1 MGLARTYSAVVVGV
15 KAHIVE
21 VEAHLSPGL
30 PSLTLIGLPDTAL
43 NEARDRVRAAMV
55 NSGLKWP
62 DCRITVGLSPAWLPK
77 RGSGLDV
84 AIALAILAADGQV
97 PGEVVARLVSLGELG
112 LDGRLRPVSGAL
124 AAALALRRLPGRKAD
139 AIVAG
144 LQDGA
149 VLESVPDTTVLAV
162 ANLRA
167 LVARLR
173 GDQEPDSMEQQFTLE
188 APPSAPERSAG
199 VLNAKDLAEVRGQE
213 EAKFGLEVAAAGGH
227 HIALLGRA
235 GVGKT
240 LLAERL
246 PGILPDLTDEPALEV
261 TAIHQL
267 TGTPNYPASGGLIRR
282 PPWFAPHHTASRVSM
297 IGGGTGDKPTIGM
310 VSLAH
315 HGVLFLDEAAEFE
328 PSVTDALREPLE
340 SGVVSIARSGF
351 HLSFPA
357 RFQLVIATNPCPC
370 GNALDTHRGAM
381 CRCTPAQRRRYLARL
396 SGPLLDRVDVRVVL
410 RRPTLA
416 AMASNED
423 AESSVQIAARVA
435 NARTVIRALLADSG
449 WATLV
454 DVPSEELL
462 KRWPLPARANRE
474 LDLACRNDSLRGRD
488 RVVRVAWTLAALAD
502 RGEPG
507 ASDVATAVRMRAS
520 EQEWAA

>member
-15 KAHIVE
+15 RAHIVE
-21 VEAHLSPGL
+21 VEAHLSAGL
-30 PSLTLIGLPDTAL
+30 PSLTLVGLPDTSL

-97 PGEVVARLVSLGELG
+97 PHEIVTSLVSLGELG
-112 LDGRLRPVSGAL
+112 LDGRIRPVAGAL

-144 LQDGA
+144 PEDGRVLQA
-149 VLESVPDTTVLAV
+149 VPETTVLQV
-162 ANLRA
+162 ASLRA

-173 GDQEPDSMEQQFTLE
+173 GEQEPDEVDRDLMLST
-188 APPSAPERSAG
+188 APGSHAQRSPMAPM
-199 VLNAKDLAEVRGQE
+199 KDMAEVRGQD

-227 HIALLGRA
+227 HVALLGRA

-246 PGILPDLTDEPALEV
+246 PGLLPDLPDEPALEV

-267 TGTPNYPASGGLIRR
+267 TGKFALPEDGGLIRR
-282 PPWFAPHHTASRVSM
+282 PPWFAPHHTASRVAM
-297 IGGGTGDKPTIGM
+297 VGGGTDDRPSIGM

-328 PSVTDALREPLE
+328 PAVTDALREPLE
-340 SGVVSIARSGF
+340 SGSVSIARAGF
-351 HLSFPA
+351 HLTFPA
-357 RFQLVIATNPCPC
+357 RFQLLIATNPCPC
-370 GNALDTHRGAM
+370 GNALDTHRGAI

-396 SGPLLDRVDVRVVL
+396 SGPLLDRVDLRVVL

-416 AMASNED
+416 AMASTAG
-423 AESSVQIAARVA
+423 AEPSSAIATRVA
-435 NARTVIRALLADSG
+435 NARSVIRSQLAGTG
-449 WATLV
+449 WTSMIE
-454 DVPSEELL
+454 VPTEELL
-462 KRWPLPARANRE
+462 KRWPLSTPTWRE

-488 RVVRVAWTLAALAD
+488 RVVRVAWTLAALGD
-502 RGEPG
+502 RGEPNP
-507 ASDVATAVRMRAS
+507 ADIATAVRMRAS
-520 EQEWAA
+520 QSEWAA

>member
-15 KAHIVE
+15 RAHIVE
-21 VEAHLSPGL
+21 VEAHLSAGL
-30 PSLTLIGLPDTAL
+30 PSLTLIGLPDTSL
-43 NEARDRVRAAMV
+43 NEARDRVRAALV

-97 PGEVVARLVSLGELG
+97 PHEIIARLVSLGELG
-112 LDGRLRPVSGAL
+112 LDGRVRPVAGAL
-124 AAALALRRLPGRKAD
+124 ASALALRRLPGRRAD

-144 LQDGA
+144 LEDGHVLQA
-149 VLESVPDTTVLAV
+149 VPEIDVFPV
-162 ANLRA
+162 ASLRA

-173 GDQEPDSMEQQFTLE
+173 GEQEPDEIDRELMLAT
-188 APPSAPERSAG
+188 AHGASAPGSYSAPT
-199 VLNAKDLAEVRGQE
+199 KDLAEVRGQD
-213 EAKFGLEVAAAGGH
+213 EAKFGLEVAAAGRH
-227 HIALLGRA
+227 HIAFLGRA

-246 PGILPDLTDEPALEV
+246 PSLLPDLSDEPALEV

-267 TGTPNYPASGGLIRR
+267 TGKFALPTGGGLIRR
-282 PPWFAPHHTASRVSM
+282 PPWFAPHHTASRVAM
-297 IGGGTGDKPTIGM
+297 VGGGTADRPSIGM

-328 PSVTDALREPLE
+328 PAVTDALREPLE
-340 SGVVSIARSGF
+340 SGSVSVARAGF
-351 HLSFPA
+351 HLTFPA
-357 RFQLVIATNPCPC
+357 RFQLVVATNPCPC
-370 GNALDTHRGAM
+370 GNALDTHRGAV
-381 CRCTPAQRRRYLARL
+381 CRCTPAQRRRYLSRL
-396 SGPLLDRVDVRVVL
+396 SGPLLDRVDLRVVL

-416 AMASNED
+416 AMASTQGG
-423 AESSVQIAARVA
+423 ESSSTIAKRVE
-435 NARTVIRALLADSG
+435 NARAVIEAQLAGTG
-449 WATLV
+449 WSSMIE
-454 DVPSEELL
+454 VPSEELL
-462 KRWPLPARANRE
+462 KRWPLSVEARRE

-488 RVVRVAWTLAALAD
+488 RVVRVAWTVAALAD
-502 RGEPG
+502 RRAP
-507 ASDVATAVRMRAS
+507 AVADIATAIAMRAS